1 MDSLARFRL
10 DDHLECDGEE
20 ADAVSAYT
28 QAKLG
33 GPDTWITI
41 PYEYWP
47 AEWKKKY
54 KWEDKPVVRLVL
66 NLYGHPL
73 AGLYWERHCQ
83 SALLKLGFQLVKG
96 LSLIHI

>member
-1 MDSLARFRL
+1 MEALARFRL
-10 DDHLECDGEE
+10 DDDLECDGQE

-33 GPDTWITI
+33 GPPTWITI

-47 AEWKKKY
+47 ASWRSKY
-54 KWEDKPVVRLVL
+54 KWEDKLVVRLVL

-73 AGLYWERHCQ
+73 VGLYWERHCQ
-83 SALLKLGFQLVKG
+83 LVKG
-96 LSLIHI
+96 WECLYFHAADRLFL